1 MAGNYSKVRGTA
13 DVLPPVAYQYNDV
26 ERRLFEIAGRL
37 GFAEIR
43 VPTFE
48 KTALFCR
55 SSGETSDVVSKEMYT
70 FTDKGGDD
78 LTLRPEGTAGVV
90 RSAIENG
97 LINDA
102 LPQKLCYLLSCFRYN
117 RPQAGR
123 LREFHQFGVEILG
136 ADSFLADA
144 EIILLANRIFEEIGI
159 AEYVTTHINSIGCKE
174 CRREYLKALTEY
186 FSAHTDELC
195 DTCNERLG
203 KNPMRILDC
212 KADCCKAL
220 AEQAPRTVDY
230 LCDSCKAQ
238 LDGLKSVLDDRGLR
252 YEIDPMIVR
261 GLDYYNG
268 PVFEFVT
275 DRLGSQSAVGGG
287 GRYDGLVEELG
298 GPHTAALGF
307 GLGIERMLLLAEK
320 VGVPAATPEK
330 CTLFLIPMGDRAK
343 LAAAGVKAQLQ
354 SAGIPCQTELVSR
367 SIKASMR
374 YANKIGAEYT
384 MVIGEDELENHSFT
398 LKQMDGS
405 GETAVPELGVLA
417 ELLK

>member
-1 MAGNYSKVRGTA
+1 MAGNFAKVRGTA
-13 DVLPPVAYQYNDV
+13 DLLPASSYRYQQA
-26 ERRLFEIAGRL
+26 EQRFLKLAQSL
-37 GFAEIR
+37 GFREIR

-55 SSGETSDVVSKEMYT
+55 SSGETSDVVSKEMYS
-70 FTDKGGDD
+70 FTDKGGDE

-136 ADSFLADA
+136 ADSYLADA
-144 EIILLANRIFEEIGI
+144 EIIFLANRIFEEIGI
-159 AEYVTTHINSIGCKE
+159 APYVTTRINSIGCPE
-174 CRREYLKALTEY
+174 CRKEYVKALKEY
-186 FSAHTDELC
+186 FQTYCSELC
-195 DTCNERLG
+195 NTCNERLE

-212 KADCCKAL
+212 KAECCKAL
-220 AEQAPRTVDY
+220 AAKAPKTTDY
-230 LCDSCKAQ
+230 LCDKCRAQ
-238 LDGLKSVLDDRGLR
+238 LDGLMATLDDMGIR
-252 YEIDPMIVR
+252 YELDSMIVR

-275 DRLGSQSAVGGG
+275 EHLGAQSAVGGG

-307 GLGIERMLLLAEK
+307 GLGIERMMLLAEK
-320 VGVPAATPEK
+320 VGVSFDEPAG
-330 CTLFLIPMGDRAK
+330 CTLFIIPMGERAK
-343 LAAAGVKAQLQ
+343 RTAASAKCLLQ
-354 SAGIPCQTELVSR
+354 RAGIACETELVSR
-367 SIKASMR
+367 SLKASMR
-374 YANKIGAEYT
+374 YANKIGAGYT
-384 MVIGEDELENHSFT
+384 LVLGDDELDNARFT
-398 LKQMDGS
+398 LKPMNGGD
-405 GETAVPELGVLA
+405 EIVTDDLAKLA